1 MKKTD
6 EEKIWDIL
14 QESRNGLEETVAT
27 VANIASA
34 KEMLDVDDISP
45 EDRETVNKVIE
56 AMERSLHERKRN
68 KTINLLDRLKSLL
81 SNRS

>member
-6 EEKIWDIL
+6 EEKMWEIL

-68 KTINLLDRLKSLL
+68 ETISLLDRLKSLL

>member
-6 EEKIWDIL
+6 EEKMWEIL

-34 KEMLDVDDISP
+34 KEMLDVDDVSP
-45 EDRETVNKVIE
+45 EDRETVNGVIE
-56 AMERSLHERKRN
+56 AMERSLREGKRKE
-68 KTINLLDRLKSLL
+68 TISLLDRLKALI
-81 SNRS
+81 R